1 MTDRE
6 ELCKRFAELTGGHWY
21 ENPKPEYCN
30 GTLSNGLGRRC
41 KIMKDFN
48 PDYEENPADVL
59 KALKTFLNEDD
70 FVKFART
77 VGADYPIWGTI
88 YIELKYII
96 EPDTLLKA
104 AVEFLEE
111 RNGK

>member
-1 MTDRE
+1 MKDRE

-21 ENPKPEYCN
+21 EDQKIEYCN
-30 GTLSNGLGRRC
+30 GTLGRRC

-59 KALKTFLNEDD
+59 KVIKAFLNEDD

-77 VGADYPIWGTI
+77 VGADYPIWETI

-96 EPDTLLKA
+96 EPDKMLKA

-111 RNGK
+111 REKK